1 MKAIQLSYNASTN
14 YSLVVLLRD
23 DDSVKEFVVCKNF
36 NANAKEYEWWDYGHY
51 FPTIE
56 GAMNGWNMKVLD
68 RPTYDRL
75 SELATLFKDG
85 LVEDDEETA
94 MEYFENTCEM
104 TDDEMEYFGLKE
116 SESE

>member
-1 MKAIQLSYNASTN
+1 MKAIQLSYDTNNN

-56 GAMNGWNMKVLD
+56 GAMNCWNIKVLE
-68 RPTYDRL
+68 RPSCDRL

-85 LVEDDEETA
+85 LMDDDEETA
-94 MEYFENTCEM
+94 MEYFEDTCEM
-104 TDDEMEYFGLKE
+104 TESKMEYFGIIE
-116 SESE
+116 SEEG